1 MTSAPT
7 TIRDSGTSTIK
18 SGVSHGWDR
27 YGTGNLANTATP
39 RRVGSLRHYQGA
51 GKLRGE
57 SLCGGKVFEKPS
69 NVIALTVTT
78 ARDVMICYCPLAVK
92 VMHVFEATA

>member
-1 MTSAPT
+1 MAGTVTALAISL
-7 TIRDSGTSTIK
+7 IRPP
-18 SGVSHGWDR
+18 HAALDR
-27 YGTGNLANTATP
+27 M
-39 RRVGSLRHYQGA
+39 RHYQGA

-69 NVIALTVTT
+69 NVIALAVTT
-78 ARDVMICYCPLAVK
+78 AWDVMICYCPLAVK

>member
-1 MTSAPT
+1 M
-7 TIRDSGTSTIK
+7 
-18 SGVSHGWDR
+18 SHGRDR

-39 RRVGSLRHYQGA
+39 RRVGSFTVRHYQGA

-69 NVIALTVTT
+69 NVIALAVTT
-78 ARDVMICYCPLAVK
+78 AWDVMICYCPLAVK